1 PLLCLMTLSC
11 HRPAYPVIVTLSLH
25 DALPI
30 WARGRS
36 MLSTWSTMTCF
47 IWPLEVSRMVPRGIL
62 GSFSKI
68 FSRMDFRMEKVA
80 LWEMEDR
87 KSTRLNSSHVSISY
101 AVFCLKK
108 KNNQL

>member
-1 PLLCLMTLSC
+1 MHTGPSTL
-11 HRPAYPVIVTLSLH
+11 AVISGNR
-25 DALPI
+25 

-80 LWEMEDR
+80 LWEMDR
-87 KSTRLNSSHVSISY
+87 AREYRLARSRNPARATAHQVR
-101 AVFCLKK
+101 
-108 KNNQL
+108 